1 MERLFDKLILLICC
15 SIVLA
20 MNDIST
26 YTSIP
31 IIIAVTFVSVNIA
44 FDYMKVHVAA
54 YVLYLIITLFCP
66 PLIYFAP
73 VICYDFF
80 MESNMYISIG
90 AVLILLIRIKEMS
103 YWTIFYI
110 LFMFILSYILKR
122 RTSRLL
128 NAIEQAY
135 DMRDEIRVKTERL
148 TRKSRELMER
158 QDYEIEN
165 ATLNERNRIA
175 REIHDTV
182 GHLLSSSILQIG
194 ALLAITKDDTGKMY
208 LTQIKDTL
216 TEGMDSIRNSIH
228 NIHEDS
234 MNLESKIRGLAKSYT
249 FCQVNINYKI
259 NNDFTMKQKYTIL
272 FIVKEAMTNTMKHSD
287 ATVINM
293 VFAEMPGFYKIII
306 EDNGTGKNDN
316 ENGGM
321 KLNSEVIAENGK
333 SMGLTGMYERVM
345 ELNGIIN
352 IEQKAGYR
360 IYITLP
366 KNKKRETA

>member
-1 MERLFDKLILLICC
+1 MERLLDKLILFICC
-15 SIVLA
+15 SIVLTV
-20 MNDIST
+20 NDINI
-26 YTSIP
+26 YTSIY
-31 IIIAVTFVSVNIA
+31 IIIAITLVSVNIA
-44 FDYMKVHVAA
+44 FEYTIVHLIV
-54 YVLYLIITLFCP
+54 YFLYLLLTLFFM
-66 PLIYFAP
+66 PLIYFSP

-80 MESNMYISIG
+80 MEKNKYISAG
-90 AVLILLIRIKEMS
+90 AVLVFFIRIKALP
-103 YWTIFYI
+103 YWTIFFI
-110 LFMFILSYILKR
+110 MFMFILSYILKR
-122 RTSRLL
+122 RTSGLL
-128 NAIEQAY
+128 AAIEQAY
-135 DMRDEIRVKTERL
+135 DMRDEIKIKTERL
-148 TRKSRELMER
+148 MKKSSELMER

-194 ALLAITKDDTGKMY
+194 ALMAITKDDTGKMY
-208 LTQIKDTL
+208 LEQIKDTL

-234 MNLESKIRGLAKSYT
+234 MNLERKITGLVNNYA
-249 FCQVNINYKI
+249 FCNININYKI
-259 NNDFTMKQKYTIL
+259 NNDFSMKQKYTIL

-306 EDNGTGKNDN
+306 EDNGTVNSSEQELSDNDVKENKKN
-316 ENGGM
+316 
-321 KLNSEVIAENGK
+321 
-333 SMGLTGMYERVM
+333 MGLVGMYERVM

-352 IEQKAGYR
+352 IEQKEGWR

-366 KNKKRETA
+366 KNNK

>member
-15 SIVLA
+15 SVVL
-20 MNDIST
+20 MINDVSI
-26 YTSIP
+26 YTPIP
-31 IIIAVTFVSVNIA
+31 VIIAVTLVSVNIA
-44 FDYMKVHVAA
+44 FDYMKVHVAV
-54 YVLYLIITLFCP
+54 YILYLLLTLFCR

-73 VICYDFF
+73 IMCYDFF
-80 MESNMYISIG
+80 AENNMYISIG
-90 AVLILLIRIKEMS
+90 AVLIILVRIKEMP
-103 YWTIFYI
+103 YWTIAYV
-110 LFMFILSYILKR
+110 LFMHVLSYILKR
-122 RTSRLL
+122 RTSGLL
-128 NAIEQAY
+128 NAIKQAY
-135 DMRDEIRVKTERL
+135 DMRDEIKIKTERL
-148 TRKSRELMER
+148 AKKSSELMER

-182 GHLLSSSILQIG
+182 GHLISSSILQIG
-194 ALLAITKDDTGKMY
+194 ALLAIAKEDTEKMY
-208 LTQIKDTL
+208 LEQIKDTL

-234 MNLESKIRGLAKSYT
+234 MNLESKIRELAKNYT

-259 NNDFTMKQKYTIL
+259 NSDFTMKQKYTIL

-306 EDNGTGKNDN
+306 EDNGTGKNG
-316 ENGGM
+316 EM
-321 KLNSEVIAENGK
+321 ELNSDVIRESKKN
-333 SMGLTGMYERVM
+333 MGLVGMYERVM

-352 IEQKAGYR
+352 IELKEGCR

-366 KNKKRETA
+366 KNKK

>member
-15 SIVLA
+15 GIVPV
-20 MNDIST
+20 MNDVSV

-31 IIIAVTFVSVNIA
+31 IIIAVTLISVNIA
-44 FDYMKVHVAA
+44 FDYMKVHVAS
-54 YVLYLIITLFCP
+54 YVLYLILTLFCP

-80 MESNMYISIG
+80 MESNMHMSLG
-90 AVLILLIRIKEMS
+90 VVLIILIRIKEMP
-103 YWTIFYI
+103 YRTMFYI

-122 RTSRLL
+122 RTGSLL

-135 DMRDEIRVKTERL
+135 DMRDEIRVKTELL
-148 TRKSRELMER
+148 TKKSRELMER

-194 ALLAITKDDTGKMY
+194 ALLAVTKDDTGKMY

-216 TEGMDSIRNSIH
+216 TEGMNSIRSSIH

-234 MNLESKIRGLAKSYT
+234 MNLESKITGLAKNYT
-249 FCQVNINYKI
+249 FCQVKINYRI
-259 NNDFTMKQKYTIL
+259 SNDFTMKQKYTIL

-306 EDNGTGKNDN
+306 EDNGTGKNREKN
-316 ENGGM
+316 REMELNG
-321 KLNSEVIAENGK
+321 EVIRDNVK
-333 SMGLTGMYERVM
+333 SMGLMGMYERVM
-345 ELNGIIN
+345 ELSGIIN
-352 IEQKAGYR
+352 IENKEGYR

-366 KNKKRETA
+366 KNNK